1 MTDDAFAEALG
12 QQDAA
17 IASMLDGDPGP
28 IIVPLGAAAAAHGAV
43 PLSSARSSLVFA
55 GVSSL
60 RVRGFAT
67 ARSART

>member
-17 IASMLDGDPGP
+17 IASMLDGAGP

-43 PLSSARSSLVFA
+43 PLSPARSSPVFA

-60 RVRGFAT
+60 RVRGFAA

>member
-28 IIVPLGAAAAAHGAV
+28 AGSSPATPTRNSPGQRLV
-43 PLSSARSSLVFA
+43 LSSR
-55 GVSSL
+55 
-60 RVRGFAT
+60 
-67 ARSART
+67 